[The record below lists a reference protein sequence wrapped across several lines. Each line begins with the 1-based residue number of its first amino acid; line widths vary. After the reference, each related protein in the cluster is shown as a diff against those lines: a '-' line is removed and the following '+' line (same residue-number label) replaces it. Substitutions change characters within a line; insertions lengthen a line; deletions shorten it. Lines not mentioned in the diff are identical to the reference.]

1 MFEKRVNCLLSSQ
14 IVENSFVKE
23 AMKATHETTSGN
35 GSLKYSTSGDDFVD
49 NFAAVSYFKSPRS
62 YKEVS
67 EDMQRLWSQDP
78 LKCLK
83 LAIYIRMITRKP
95 QVLEHFG
102 MEKAQVLEVQRGQG
116 LRHEGILRM
125 LWLAINHPA
134 TFTHNFCYF
143 IAAGSWKD
151 VITMLNL
158 DLQFHGWEGRKLN
171 WKFFKNV
178 IYAGLANPN
187 TTHLVRKYLPTIRT
201 NSKSKTLEAQADT
214 IIGRWIAR
222 NLFKEEDKVVA
233 YRNYRKLKSEGVAH
247 EWQQLISKQLYKEI
261 KFDRIA
267 GRALQ
272 LLVNSKFLQN
282 HDLREDYLEWIKSRT
297 TAKYTGFVFELF
309 KPLDAVQ
316 YDWRTRGYKYKDIDE
331 ASKATINAQFA
342 GLVQTSKEGVDTQS
356 RFLVARDISGSM
368 TSEAAGCGMSSY
380 SVAKAMALYFSEF
393 LTGPFANSFV
403 EFADTCRMVQ
413 WKGETPVDKW
423 MNDGNGDFGSTEF
436 LSIAYLFSK
445 LKAKG
450 VAESDFPEGL
460 LCISDGEFNY
470 CRRST
475 TSFTKFRDILRR
487 AGFSEE
493 YVKNFKLVLWDI
505 PNGYY
510 GKQKPTFE
518 DFADAPN
525 CFHMSG
531 YDPAAVSFILG
542 TSPFEATPRTAE
554 ELFQAAMNQ
563 ELLNKVVIPKDK
575 PNKKKK

>member
-1 MFEKRVNCLLSSQ
+1 MVFEKKVSNLLSSPT
-14 IVENSFVKE
+14 ENSFVKE
-23 AMKATHETTSGN
+23 ALKASNETLSGN
-35 GSLKYSTSGDDFVD
+35 GSLKYTTSGDDFVD
-49 NFAAVSYFKSPRS
+49 NFASVSYFKNPRS

-67 EDMQRLWSQDP
+67 KDMQRLWSQDP

-83 LAIYIRMITRKP
+83 LAVYIRMITRKP

-102 MEKAQVLEVQRGQG
+102 LEKAQVLEVQKGQG

-125 LWLAINHPA
+125 LWLAINHPI
-134 TFTHNFCYF
+134 TFTQNFCYF

-158 DLQFHGWEGRKLN
+158 DLQFHGWDGRKLN
-171 WKFFKNV
+171 WKFFRNI
-178 IYAGLANPN
+178 IYAGLTNQN

-214 IIGRWIAR
+214 LIGRWIAR
-222 NLFKEEDKVVA
+222 SLFQEDNKLTA
-233 YRNYRKLKSEGVAH
+233 YKNYRKLKSEGIAH

-261 KFDRIA
+261 KFDKIA

-272 LLVNSKFLQN
+272 LIVNSKFLEN
-282 HDLREDYLEWIKSRT
+282 HGLREDYLKWIQSKT

-309 KPLDAVQ
+309 KPLEPER
-316 YDWRTRGYKYKDIDE
+316 YDWRQKGYMYQELDE

-342 GLVQTSKEGVDTQS
+342 GLIQTAKEGTDTQTH
-356 RFLVARDISGSM
+356 FLVARDISGSM
-368 TSEAAGCGMSSY
+368 TSEATGCGMSSY

-393 LTGPFANSFV
+393 LTGPFANSYV
-403 EFADTCRMVQ
+403 EFADTCNMVQ
-413 WKGETPVDKW
+413 WKGATPVDKW
-423 MNDGNGDFGSTEF
+423 MNDRNANYGSTNF
-436 LSIAYLFSK
+436 LAVARLFTE
-445 LKAKG
+445 LKQKG
-450 VAESDFPEGL
+450 VPESDFPEGL
-460 LCISDGEFNY
+460 LCLSDGEYGY
-470 CRRST
+470 CGKDT
-475 TSFTKFRDILRR
+475 TNFTAFRDILRR

-531 YDPAAVSFILG
+531 YDPAVVAFLMGKGYNPCNSK
-542 TSPFEATPRTAE
+542 
-554 ELFQAAMNQ
+554 ELFEAAMNQ
-563 ELLNKVVIPKDK
+563 DLLNLLKVLD
-575 PNKKKK
+575 

>member
-1 MFEKRVNCLLSSQ
+1 MVFEKKVSNLLDSHSKE
-14 IVENSFVKE
+14 ENQFVKE
-23 AMKATHETTSGN
+23 ALKASNETLSGN

-49 NFAAVSYFKSPRS
+49 NFSAVSYFKTPRS
-62 YKEVS
+62 YREVS

-83 LAIYIRMITRKP
+83 LAVYIRMITRKP

-125 LWLAINHPA
+125 LWLAINHPT

-151 VITMLNL
+151 VITMMNL

-178 IYAGLANPN
+178 LLAGLANPN

-201 NSKSKTLEAQADT
+201 NSKAKTLEAQADT
-214 IIGRWIAR
+214 LIGRWLANEICR
-222 NLFKEEDKVVA
+222 LDKSWDKA
-233 YRNYRKLKSEGVAH
+233 TTYKAYRKLKSEGVAH

-261 KFDRIA
+261 KFDKIA

-282 HDLREDYLEWIKSRT
+282 HGLREDYLKWIQSKT

-309 KPLDAVQ
+309 KPLEPKR
-316 YDWRTRGYKYKDIDE
+316 YDLRQKGYMYQELDE

-342 GLVQTSKEGVDTQS
+342 GLIETAKEGTDTQTC
-356 RFLVARDISGSM
+356 FLVARDISGSM
-368 TSEAAGCGMSSY
+368 TAEATGCGMSSY

-393 LTGPFANSFV
+393 LTGPFANSYV
-403 EFADTCRMVQ
+403 EFATNCNMVQ
-413 WKGETPVDKW
+413 WKGKTPVDKW
-423 MNDGNGDFGSTEF
+423 MNDRNANYGSTNF
-436 LSIAYLFSK
+436 LAVARLFAD
-445 LKAKG
+445 LKGRG
-450 VAESDFPEGL
+450 VPESDFPEGL
-460 LCISDGEFNY
+460 LCVSDGEYDY
-470 CRRST
+470 CGDNDT
-475 TSFTKFRDILRR
+475 NFQQFRIILKDV
-487 AGFSEE
+487 GFSEE
-493 YVKNFKLVLWDI
+493 YVNNFKLVLWDI

-510 GKQKPTFE
+510 SKNKPTFE

-525 CFHMSG
+525 CFHISG
-531 YDPAAVSFILG
+531 YDPAVVTFLMGKGYNPCNSKEL
-542 TSPFEATPRTAE
+542 FEAA
-554 ELFQAAMNQ
+554 LNQ
-563 ELLNKVVIPKDK
+563 ELLNKLQIKD
-575 PNKKKK
+575 

>member
-1 MFEKRVNCLLSSQ
+1 MFDKKVSNLLSSTT
-14 IVENSFVKE
+14 EGSFVRE
-23 AMKATHETTSGN
+23 ALKASNETLSGN
-35 GSLKYSTSGDDFVD
+35 GALKYSTSGDDFVD

-67 EDMQRLWSQDP
+67 EDMQRLWGQDP

-201 NSKSKTLEAQADT
+201 NAKSKTLEAQADT
-214 IIGRWIAR
+214 LIGRWLAR
-222 NLFKEEDKVVA
+222 NLFKEEDKVSA
-233 YRNYRKLKSEGVAH
+233 YKNYRKLKSEGVAH
-247 EWQQLISKQLYKEI
+247 EWQQLISKELYKEI
-261 KFDRIA
+261 KFDKIA

-272 LLVNSKFLQN
+272 LIVNSKFLQN
-282 HDLREDYLEWIKSRT
+282 HGLREDYLEWIKSKA

-309 KPLDAVQ
+309 KPLDSQ
-316 YDWRTRGYKYKDIDE
+316 GYDWRRREYTYSELDE
-331 ASKATINAQFA
+331 ASKETINAQFA
-342 GLVQTSKEGVDTQS
+342 GLIQTAKEGVDTQT

-368 TSEAAGCGMSSY
+368 TGEAAGCGMSSY

-393 LTGPFANSFV
+393 LTGPFANSYV
-403 EFADTCRMVQ
+403 EFADTCGMVQ
-413 WKGETPVDKW
+413 WKGNTPVDKW
-423 MNDGNGDFGSTEF
+423 LNDRNANYGSTNF
-436 LSIAYLFSK
+436 ISVARLFAK
-445 LKAKG
+445 LKERG
-450 VAESDFPEGL
+450 VPESDFPEGV
-460 LCISDGEFNY
+460 LCISDTEFNY
-470 CRRST
+470 CGKV
-475 TSFTKFRDILRR
+475 TSNFTAFRDTLRR

-493 YVKNFKLVLWDI
+493 YVSNFKLVLWDI
-505 PNGYY
+505 PNDYY
-510 GKQKPTFE
+510 GKKQKPTFE

-525 CFHMSG
+525 CFHISG
-531 YDPAAVSFILG
+531 YDPAVVTFLMGKGCNPCNSK
-542 TSPFEATPRTAE
+542 
-554 ELFQAAMNQ
+554 ELFEAAMNQ
-563 ELLNKVVIPKDK
+563 ELLNKLQVKD
-575 PNKKKK
+575 

>member
-1 MFEKRVNCLLSSQ
+1 MFEKRVKSLLSSETKNA
-14 IVENSFVKE
+14 ENSFVKE
-23 AMKATHETTSGN
+23 ALKVSNETLSGN
-35 GSLKYSTSGDDFVD
+35 GSLKYTTSGDDFVD
-49 NFAAVSYFKSPRS
+49 NFAAASYFKSPRS

-67 EDMQRLWSQDP
+67 EDMQRLWGQDP

-83 LAIYIRMITRKP
+83 LAVYIRMITRKP

-214 IIGRWIAR
+214 LIGRWLAR

-233 YRNYRKLKSEGVAH
+233 YKNYRKLKSEGVAH
-247 EWQQLISKQLYKEI
+247 EWQQLISKELYKEI
-261 KFDRIA
+261 KFDKIA

-272 LLVNSKFLQN
+272 LIVNSKFLQN
-282 HDLREDYLEWIKSRT
+282 HGLREDYLEWIKSKA

-309 KPLDAVQ
+309 KPLDSQ
-316 YDWRTRGYKYKDIDE
+316 GYDWRRGEYTYSELDE
-331 ASKATINAQFA
+331 ASKETINAQFA
-342 GLVQTSKEGVDTQS
+342 GLIQTAKEGVDTQT

-368 TSEAAGCGMSSY
+368 TGEAAGCGMSSY

-393 LTGPFANSFV
+393 LTGPFANSYV
-403 EFADTCRMVQ
+403 EFADTCGMIQ
-413 WKGETPVDKW
+413 WKGDTPVDKW
-423 MNDGNGDFGSTEF
+423 LNDRNANYGSTNF
-436 LSIAYLFSK
+436 ISVARLFAK
-445 LKAKG
+445 LKERG
-450 VAESDFPEGL
+450 VPESDFPEGV
-460 LCISDGEFNY
+460 LCISDTEFNY
-470 CRRST
+470 CGKV
-475 TSFTKFRDILRR
+475 TSNFTAFRDTLKR

-493 YVKNFKLVLWDI
+493 YVSNFKLVLWDI
-505 PNGYY
+505 PNDYHGK
-510 GKQKPTFE
+510 KQKPTFE

-525 CFHMSG
+525 CFHISG
-531 YDPAAVSFILG
+531 YDPAVVTFLMGKGCNPCNSK
-542 TSPFEATPRTAE
+542 
-554 ELFQAAMNQ
+554 ELFEAAMNQ
-563 ELLNKVVIPKDK
+563 ELLNKLEIKD
-575 PNKKKK
+575 

>member
-1 MFEKRVNCLLSSQ
+1 MIFEKKVSNLLSPPNTK
-14 IVENSFVKE
+14 ENSFVKE
-23 AMKATHETTSGN
+23 ALKASNETLSGN
-35 GSLKYSTSGDDFVD
+35 GSLKYTTSGDDFVD
-49 NFAAVSYFKSPRS
+49 NFAAISYFKSPRS

-102 MEKAQVLEVQRGQG
+102 MEKAQVLEVQKGQG

-125 LWLAINHPA
+125 LWLAINHPT

-214 IIGRWIAR
+214 LIGRWIAR
-222 NLFKEEDKVVA
+222 NLFKEKGKIAA
-233 YRNYRKLKSEGVAH
+233 YKEYRKLKSEGVAH

-261 KFDRIA
+261 KFDKIA

-272 LLVNSKFLQN
+272 LIVNSKFLEN
-282 HDLREDYLEWIKSRT
+282 RGLREDYLKWIQSKT

-309 KPLDAVQ
+309 KPLDPKRYNWKLQ
-316 YDWRTRGYKYKDIDE
+316 RYMYSEIDE
-331 ASKATINAQFA
+331 ATKATINAQFT
-342 GLVQTSKEGVDTQS
+342 GLVKTAREDVDTQT

-380 SVAKAMALYFSEF
+380 SVAKAIALYFSEF
-393 LTGPFANSFV
+393 LTGPFANSYV
-403 EFADTCRMVQ
+403 EFADTCGIVQ
-413 WKGETPVDKW
+413 WKGNTPVDKW
-423 MNDGNGDFGSTEF
+423 MNDRNANYGSTNF
-436 LSIAYLFSK
+436 LAVARLFAK
-445 LKAKG
+445 LKGRG
-450 VAESDFPEGL
+450 VPESDFPEGL
-460 LCISDGEFNY
+460 IAISDGEFDD
-470 CRRST
+470 CSSDRT
-475 TSFTKFRDILRR
+475 TFNEFYDILND
-487 AGFSEE
+487 AGFSYE
-493 YVKNFKLVLWDI
+493 YIKNFKLVLWDI

-510 GKQKPTFE
+510 GKSKPTFE

-525 CFHMSG
+525 CFHISG
-531 YDPAAVSFILG
+531 YDPAVVTFLMGKGYNPCNSKELLEAVL
-542 TSPFEATPRTAE
+542 
-554 ELFQAAMNQ
+554 NQ
-563 ELLNKVVIPKDK
+563 ELLNKLKIKD
-575 PNKKKK
+575 

>member
-1 MFEKRVNCLLSSQ
+1 MEFDKKVSSLLSSSKE
-14 IVENSFVKE
+14 ENSFVK
-23 AMKATHETTSGN
+23 AALKASNECLSGN
-35 GSLKYSTSGDDFVD
+35 GSLKYTTSGDDFVD
-49 NFAAVSYFKSPRS
+49 NFFAISTFKEPRS
-62 YKEVS
+62 YKEVA

-83 LAIYIRMITRKP
+83 LAVYIRMITRKP
-95 QVLEHFG
+95 KVLEHFG
-102 MEKAQVLEVQRGQG
+102 MEKAQVLEVQKGQG

-125 LWLAINHPA
+125 LWLAINHPI
-134 TFTHNFCYF
+134 TFTQNFCYF

-158 DLQFHGWEGRKLN
+158 DLQYHGWENRQLN
-171 WKFFKNV
+171 WKFFQNV
-178 IYAGLANPN
+178 IFAGLANPN

-222 NLFKEEDKVVA
+222 SLFKGDKLIA
-233 YRNYRKLKSEGVAH
+233 YKSYRKLKSEGIAH

-261 KFDRIA
+261 QFDKIA

-272 LLVNSKFLQN
+272 LIANSKFLRN
-282 HDLREDYLEWIKSRT
+282 HGLYEDYLKWILSKI

-309 KPLDAVQ
+309 KPLEPQ
-316 YDWRTRGYKYKDIDE
+316 GYDYAQKGYIYLAIDE
-331 ASKATINAQFA
+331 ATKATINAQFD
-342 GLVQTSKEGVDTQS
+342 GLIKTAKEGSNTQT

-368 TSEAAGCGMSSY
+368 TSY

-393 LTGPFANSFV
+393 LTGPFANSYV
-403 EFADTCRMVQ
+403 EFADTCNMVQ

-423 MNDGNGDFGSTEF
+423 INDRNGAFGSTNF
-436 LSIAYLFSK
+436 LSVARLFAK
-445 LKAKG
+445 LKSRG
-450 VAESDFPEGL
+450 IPESDFPEGL
-460 LCISDGEFNY
+460 LCLSDGELNY
-470 CRRST
+470 CGKDT
-475 TSFTKFRDILRR
+475 TNFTAFRDILRR

-525 CFHMSG
+525 CFHISG
-531 YDPAAVSFILG
+531 YDPAVVTFLMGKGYNPCNSK
-542 TSPFEATPRTAE
+542 
-554 ELFQAAMNQ
+554 ELFEAAMNQ
-563 ELLNKVVIPKDK
+563 DLLNLLKVLD
-575 PNKKKK
+575 

>member
-1 MFEKRVNCLLSSQ
+1 MVFEKKVSNLLDSHSKE
-14 IVENSFVKE
+14 ENQFVKE
-23 AMKATHETTSGN
+23 ALKASNETLSGN

-49 NFAAVSYFKSPRS
+49 NFSAVSYFKTPRS

-83 LAIYIRMITRKP
+83 LAVYIRMITRKP

-125 LWLAINHPA
+125 LWLAINHPI
-134 TFTHNFCYF
+134 TFTQNFCYF

-158 DLQFHGWEGRKLN
+158 DLQYHGWENRQLN
-171 WKFFKNV
+171 WKFFQNV
-178 IYAGLANPN
+178 IFAGLANPN

-214 IIGRWIAR
+214 LIGRWIAR
-222 NLFKEEDKVVA
+222 NLFKGDKIVA
-233 YRNYRKLKSEGVAH
+233 YKSYRKLKSEGVAH

-261 KFDRIA
+261 QFDKIA

-272 LLVNSKFLQN
+272 LIANSKFLRN
-282 HDLREDYLEWIKSRT
+282 HGLYEDYLKWILSKM

-309 KPLDAVQ
+309 KPLEPQ
-316 YDWRTRGYKYKDIDE
+316 GYDWAQKGYIFSAIDE
-331 ASKATINAQFA
+331 ATKATINAQFD
-342 GLVQTSKEGVDTQS
+342 GLIKTAKEGSNTQT

-368 TSEAAGCGMSSY
+368 TSLAPGCGMTSY

-393 LTGPFANSFV
+393 LTGPFANSYV
-403 EFADTCRMVQ
+403 EFADTCNMVQ

-423 MNDGNGDFGSTEF
+423 INDRNGAFGSTDF
-436 LSIAYLFSK
+436 LSVARLFAK
-445 LKAKG
+445 LKSRDIP
-450 VAESDFPEGL
+450 ESDFPEGL
-460 LCISDGEFNY
+460 LCLSDGEFNY
-470 CRRST
+470 CGKDT
-475 TSFTKFRDILRR
+475 TNFTAFRDILRR

-525 CFHMSG
+525 CFHISG
-531 YDPAAVSFILG
+531 YDPAVVTFLMGKGYNPCNSK
-542 TSPFEATPRTAE
+542 
-554 ELFQAAMNQ
+554 ELFEVAMNQ
-563 ELLNKVVIPKDK
+563 SLLNLLKVLD
-575 PNKKKK
+575 